1 MTSSPLG
8 LHRVCEPEPG
18 VPRGATAVL
27 PQAAWRLD
35 PDPRIQPDEVRVRV
49 ERLNLDAAS
58 FRQIRESTGGTPDAM
73 RAAVLGVITRR
84 GKMHNPVTGSGGML
98 TGVVAEAG
106 PRSPLGLRPGMR
118 IATLVSL
125 SLTPLAIT
133 DGLARWDGRS
143 EQIPCEGHAILFA
156 RSIAVPLPDDLPAE
170 LALAVFDVCGAPA
183 LTQRVVRAYRDGR
196 ALGAGEPGTAGRP
209 GPGETPPAA
218 GQPDRAGLA
227 ETPAAGRR
235 NGRAGPVVAILGAAG
250 KSGSLSAAAARA
262 AGAAAIIGVVP
273 GDAEAAIL
281 HESGLTDAIVRADAR
296 DPVALA
302 EAVAGAGGPADV
314 TVVCVDVP
322 GCEGGA
328 ILATAPGGT
337 VIFFSMA
344 TSFSAAALG
353 AEGMA
358 ADVTMLIG
366 NGYTPGHAELA
377 LNLIRTNDAVRALFE
392 RRVFHDRGDF
402 STDAGEK
409 SPRKAAQPGGGGA
422 AGRQGAEAAS
432 QPVAGEAAVMRETEA
447 LTGKE
452 AS

>member
-1 MTSSPLG
+1 MTSSPFG
-8 LHRVCEPEPG
+8 LHRVCAPEPG
-18 VPRGATAVL
+18 EPGGEATVL

-58 FRQIRESTGGTPDAM
+58 FRQLRESTGGGAADM
-73 RAAVLGVITRR
+73 RAAVLEVITSR

-106 PRSPLGLRPGMR
+106 PQSPLGLRAGMR

-133 DGLARWDGRS
+133 DGLAAWDGRS
-143 EQIPCEGHAILFA
+143 EQIPCTGHAILFA
-156 RSIAVPLPDDLPAE
+156 RSIAVPLPDDLPGA

-183 LTQRVVRAYRDGR
+183 LTRRVVSAYRAGR
-196 ALGAGEPGTAGRP
+196 GFGDRPAGRP
-209 GPGETPPAA
+209 GP
-218 GQPDRAGLA
+218 
-227 ETPAAGRR
+227 
-235 NGRAGPVVAILGAAG
+235 VVVILGAAG

-262 AGAAAIIGVVP
+262 VGAAAIIGVVP
-273 GDAEAAIL
+273 SDAEAALL
-281 HESGLTDAIVRADAR
+281 HESGLADAIVLADAR

-337 VIFFSMA
+337 VVFFSMA

-353 AEGMA
+353 AEGLA

-366 NGYTPGHAELA
+366 NGYVPGHAELA
-377 LNLIRTNDAVRALFE
+377 LDLVRTSPAVRALFE
-392 RRVFHDRGDF
+392 RRVFHDPPRNGTP
-402 STDAGEK
+402 SPAG
-409 SPRKAAQPGGGGA
+409 
-422 AGRQGAEAAS
+422 AGR
-432 QPVAGEAAVMRETEA
+432 
-447 LTGKE
+447 E